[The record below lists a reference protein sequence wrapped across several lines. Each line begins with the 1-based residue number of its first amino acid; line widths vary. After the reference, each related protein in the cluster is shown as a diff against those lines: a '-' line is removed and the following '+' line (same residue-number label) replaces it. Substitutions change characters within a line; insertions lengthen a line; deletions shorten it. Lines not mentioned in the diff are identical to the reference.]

1 MNEEIILS
9 MVEPYVKDGSIT
21 YDEFDMLFYFLSK
34 REQYSVTNALAAHG
48 IELRVSEK
56 DYDDLFQADEDVIKR
71 LEDGELPDEETD
83 DEEDL
88 DLDLSFQLTDFGRPT
103 VKPRSEDD
111 DAADLYYSSE
121 YEDEDD
127 NEEDDTDETDDSVE
141 STPYKAT
148 PLYALDIF
156 GGNDIRDYELTLG
169 KDIRQ
174 SNEMLLKLYHEGHK
188 QALEDLCVKNQK
200 LVLKYAIKYAYHNG
214 SDLSADDLF
223 FAGVIGL
230 IRAATKFKVGL
241 GYTFSTYAVYW
252 IKQMIFREIADHGF
266 TIRIPV
272 HMYDRILKVARLEGD
287 YYDQG
292 LSIQER
298 IEAITEKMKDTS
310 TPLTE
315 QQVAECIRL
324 REQLLHCTS
333 LDTPV
338 GEDGESLLGD
348 FIPDIRKESS
358 EAFLHRMSLRSELLD
373 IIQELRPKE
382 QRVINERF
390 GLDGQGTKTLEE
402 IGTEMNVTRERIRQI
417 EAKALKKLQKRCT
430 KVDLTDYLEEMAR
443 WT

>member
-1 MNEEIILS
+1 MNEEIVLS
-9 MVEPYVKDGSIT
+9 MIEPYVKNGSIT

-34 REQYSVTNALAAHG
+34 KEQYSVTNVLAAHG

-56 DYDDLFQADEDVIKR
+56 DYDDLFQADEDVIKK
-71 LEDGELPDEETD
+71 LEEGELPDEESD

-88 DLDLSFQLTDFGRPT
+88 DLSFQLIDFEKPSS
-103 VKPRSEDD
+103 KPRSEDD

-121 YEDEDD
+121 YENEVDETV
-127 NEEDDTDETDDSVE
+127 EDADETDESVE

-174 SNEMLLKLYHEGHK
+174 SNEMLIKLYHEGHK

-230 IRAATKFKVGL
+230 IRAATKFKLGL

-272 HMYDRILKVARLEGD
+272 HMYERILKVARLEGD

-298 IEAITEKMKDTS
+298 IEAIVKVLGDAN

-348 FIPDIRKESS
+348 FLPDKRKESS
-358 EAFLHRMSLRSELLD
+358 EAFLHRMSLRSELLEFVK
-373 IIQELRPKE
+373 ELNPKE
-382 QRVINERF
+382 QSIINDRF
-390 GLDGQGTKTLEE
+390 GLYGQGTKTLEQ
-402 IGTEMNVTRERIRQI
+402 IGSEMNVTRERIRQI
-417 EAKALKKLQKRCT
+417 EAKALKKLEKKCA
-430 KVDLTDYLEEMAR
+430 KAGLADYLEEMAT